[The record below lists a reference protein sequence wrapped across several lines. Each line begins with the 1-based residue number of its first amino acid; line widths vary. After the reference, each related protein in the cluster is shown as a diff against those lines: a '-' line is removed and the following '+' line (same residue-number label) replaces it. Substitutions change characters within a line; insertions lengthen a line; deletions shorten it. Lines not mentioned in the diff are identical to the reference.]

1 LIRLSK
7 ALGIST
13 IGTAF
18 NEKMQDGIIYRLD
31 RVPDVP
37 VKYPYVVVSDD
48 NDRNNSHVDL
58 VTLKDFRRA
67 KEHLRRK
74 GKKRIGFEVMIST
87 ARKMDGSKVAKW
99 LEDVREL
106 YSLCHSSGLQFVL
119 SSGSKSLCE
128 MVSGPCFDAILKNC
142 DIEPKQHWDEM
153 NEWLDERLSREVLA

>member
-1 LIRLSK
+1 
-7 ALGIST
+7 
-13 IGTAF
+13 
-18 NEKMQDGIIYRLD
+18 MQEGIIYRLK
-31 RVPDVP
+31 RAPDIP
-37 VKYPYVVVSDD
+37 VKYPYLVVSDD

-128 MVSGPCFDAILKNC
+128 TVSGPCFDAILKNC

-153 NEWLDERLSREVLA
+153 NEWLDERLSREVLSNA